1 MDLNHLGKERFLNQ
15 ELLKRSIKNI
25 KMLLGNK
32 EVLVK

>member
-1 MDLNHLGKERFLNQ
+1 MDLNHLGNERFLNQ

-25 KMLLGNK
+25 KMLLGNE